1 MAERIVSP
9 GVFTE
14 ERDLSFLPQ
23 GISDIGAAIIGPT
36 EKGPAFTPTILS
48 NFQEFENKLFVALT
62 TEESEDA
69 ELQKELLTVAVRWAR
84 LRLRQKSGT
93 VDAALIIQKIE
104 SVQRNMK
111 KFSTIKGKCTGIKDV
126 AEEIRDDL
134 DELNDIIK
142 DDLKSVAESLN

>member
-1 MAERIVSP
+1 MRNGEAEYGIVVSKRKS
-9 GVFTE
+9 GFAKHV
-14 ERDLSFLPQ
+14 
-23 GISDIGAAIIGPT
+23 GI
-36 EKGPAFTPTILS
+36 
-48 NFQEFENKLFVALT
+48 FQEFDNKLFVALT

-93 VDAALIIQKIE
+93 VDAALLIQKIE

-111 KFSTIKGKCTGIKDV
+111 KFSTIKSKCTGIKDV

-134 DELNDIIK
+134 DELNDLIK
-142 DDLKSVAESLN
+142 DDLKSVADSLN